1 MSRKTIQTAGILFI
15 LGALLV
21 NVPYTLLI
29 VNFDYPDILTQEPG
43 FILTQFAQGGGFGGQ
58 TPLVWTWLAFAWA
71 EFPILI
77 GIILLGRWLEEERP
91 ESAGW
96 ARVGTALGVLAILT
110 QMVGLARWVFVVP
123 HLAAMY
129 TDPAATDATRAAAEA
144 AFVVI
149 HRFGGNVMGEH
160 LGQLFTIG
168 WMAATSGVILRTRV
182 FPAWVGYFGWAAS
195 AVYLLAQ
202 TELLSAVTNLPLIPE
217 AGLVGSLLCLA
228 WIVALGALTLR
239 RPGALALQPA

>member
-1 MSRKTIQTAGILFI
+1 MREKTIQTAGILFI
-15 LGALLV
+15 AGALLV
-21 NVPYTLLI
+21 NVPYMLLI
-29 VNFDYPDILTQEPG
+29 MNFEYPDILMEAPG
-43 FILTQFAQGGGFGGQ
+43 TILTQFAQGGAYGSQ

-77 GIILLGRWLEEERP
+77 GIILLGRHLEEQHP
-91 ESAGW
+91 ALAGW
-96 ARVGTALGVLAILT
+96 TRAGTTLGVLAILT

-144 AFVVI
+144 AFVVV

-160 LGQLFTIG
+160 VGQLFTIG
-168 WMAATSGVILRTRV
+168 WMAITSGVILRARV
-182 FPAWVGYFGWAAS
+182 FPAWVGTFGWAAS
-195 AVYLLAQ
+195 GVYLLAQ
-202 TELLSAVTNLPLIPE
+202 TELLSAVTNLPVIPE
-217 AGLVGSLLCLA
+217 TGLVGSLLCLL
-228 WIVALGALTLR
+228 WIVAVGVLTIR